1 MREDFVVYLH
11 ERLDTNAV
19 FYVGKGTAKRVR
31 QKCNRN
37 PHWHRIVAK
46 AGGFNDH
53 LVATGLVES
62 EALELEKLL
71 IAEMRQRGIEI
82 CNMTDGGD
90 GISGYHFSDE
100 VRKAMSERM
109 KQKTPFM
116 QGKEFSEEHR
126 QKLRMA
132 KLGKKQSQKHIDAST
147 AGKLGRTCREETK
160 KKIADALKG
169 RKTPQHIVAKNFKPV
184 ICTTNGIL
192 YESVTSAAKSLS
204 LQTSNISKCCK
215 GILKQT
221 GGYSFKYTTSS
232 EGITS

>member
-19 FYVGKGTAKRVR
+19 FYVGKGTTKRVR

-90 GISGYHFSDE
+90 GISGYRFSDE
-100 VRKAMSERM
+100 ARKAMSDRM
-109 KQKTPFM
+109 KQQTPIM
-116 QGKEFSEEHR
+116 LGKEFSEEHR

-132 KLGKKQSQKHIDAST
+132 KLGKKQSKEHIDASS
-147 AGKLGRTCREETK
+147 LGRTGRVVSEDTK
-160 KKIADALKG
+160 KKIADKLKG
-169 RKTPQHIVAKNFKPV
+169 RKTPQHIVAKNFKHIV
-184 ICTTNGIL
+184 CTTNGIL
-192 YESVTSAAKSLS
+192 YESVTLAAKSLS
-204 LQTSNISKCCK
+204 LQKSNISKCCK

-221 GGYSFKYTTSS
+221 GGYSFEYAALK
-232 EGITS
+232 EGITA